1 MKSET
6 IRDKSTRLRKTH
18 TFEADATQREQNEGN
33 PDGGLAPSKLIVK
46 FNREIHIV
54 SVDDISYVE
63 SVKRKVFINTDSS
76 IFEMYSTMGSIIEK
90 LPPNF
95 IRCHNSFL
103 VNSARVAAVGASL
116 LTLSSGVQ
124 IPVSRRYA
132 REVRKQL
139 RGLGV

>member
-1 MKSET
+1 
-6 IRDKSTRLRKTH
+6 
-18 TFEADATQREQNEGN
+18 
-33 PDGGLAPSKLIVK
+33 
-46 FNREIHIV
+46 
-54 SVDDISYVE
+54 
-63 SVKRKVFINTDSS
+63 
-76 IFEMYSTMGSIIEK
+76 MYSTMGSIIEK

-132 REVRKQL
+132 KEVREQL

>member
-6 IRDKSTRLRKTH
+6 IRDKSTRLWKTH

-33 PDGGLAPSKLIVK
+33 PEGVPAPSKLIVK

-54 SVDDISYVE
+54 PVEDITYVE
-63 SVKRKVFINTDSS
+63 SVKRKVFIHTDSN
-76 IFEMYSTMGSIIEK
+76 IFETYSTMGSIIEK
-90 LPPNF
+90 LPNSF

-103 VNSARVAAVGASL
+103 VNSMHVAVVGASL

-132 REVRKQL
+132 KEVREQL
-139 RGLGV
+139 QGLGV